1 MLRAL
6 LIVLPIFVGVAL
18 AGPALAAA
26 PPLPDTPAAA
36 VAGEW
41 IDAVNS
47 GDRARLEAF
56 KERYRRKAPV
66 EGLLELR
73 ANTGG
78 FDIVRVEHSRPTT
91 IRLLISERG
100 GDGLARLEATIEP
113 GKPESLK
120 LGVELIERPADLA
133 ITRLDAKGLAKAL
146 DQRIDAAVAADT
158 FSGRVLVMQD
168 GKTLYER
175 SAGLADREAR
185 TPVTADTQFR
195 LGSMNKMFTAV
206 AILQF
211 VDAGKLGLDTP
222 VGEILVDYPNRDVAA
237 KVRIRHLLTH
247 SGGTGDIF
255 GPEFERKRLELKTH
269 ADYLRL
275 YGKRGLDFEPG
286 SQQRYSNYGFVLLGA
301 IIEKLSGASYYEH
314 VQAKVF
320 TPAGM
325 RDTASPPETDDLPRR
340 AKGYLREGDQWVSNV
355 DTLPWR
361 GTAAGGGLS
370 TSADLARFADALMDG
385 TLLSKR
391 LLGQATTTQAPDGGY
406 GFGFG
411 VAGNDSFRRFGH
423 GGGAPGMNGE
433 LTVVPA
439 SCTVIVALANLD
451 PPAASRMAEYA
462 LNRVPAAD

>member
-1 MLRAL
+1 MLRSVCLLLLFIAL
-6 LIVLPIFVGVAL
+6 
-18 AGPALAAA
+18 PAFAAA
-26 PPLPDTPAAA
+26 PDLPDTPAAA
-36 VAGEW
+36 VAREW

-47 GDRARLEAF
+47 GERARLQAF

-78 FDIVRVEHSRPTT
+78 FDVVRVERSEPST
-91 IRLLISERG
+91 IRLLVSERE
-100 GDGLARLEATIEP
+100 GDGLARLEASIEP

-133 ITRLDAKGLAKAL
+133 IPRLDAAGLAAAL
-146 DQRIDAAVAADT
+146 DRRIDAAVAADA
-158 FSGRVLVMQD
+158 FSGRVLVTRN
-168 GKTLYER
+168 GETLYER
-175 SAGLADREAR
+175 SAGLADRDAG
-185 TPVTADTQFR
+185 TPVGADTQFR

-211 VDAGKLGLDTP
+211 VDAGKLTLDTR
-222 VGEILVDYPNRDVAA
+222 VGEILADYPNRDVAT

-247 SGGTGDIF
+247 TGGTGDIF
-255 GPEFERKRLELKTH
+255 GPEFDQHRLNLKTH

-286 SQQRYSNYGFVLLGA
+286 AEQRYSNYGFILLGA
-301 IIEKLSGASYYEH
+301 IIEKLSGTSYYDH

-320 TPAGM
+320 GPAGM
-325 RDTASPPETDDLPRR
+325 RDTASPLESEPMPKR
-340 AKGYLREGDQWVSNV
+340 AKGYLRDGDHWASNV

-370 TSADLARFADALMDG
+370 TSADLVRFATALMDG

-391 LLGQATTTQAPDGGY
+391 LFEQATAAQAPDGGY
-406 GFGFG
+406 GYGFG
-411 VAGNDSFRRFGH
+411 VAGNGAQRRFGH

-433 LTVVPA
+433 LMVVPA
-439 SCTVIVALANLD
+439 SRTIVVALANLD
-451 PPAASRMAEYA
+451 PPAASRLAEYA
-462 LNRVPAAD
+462 IHRVPAAD